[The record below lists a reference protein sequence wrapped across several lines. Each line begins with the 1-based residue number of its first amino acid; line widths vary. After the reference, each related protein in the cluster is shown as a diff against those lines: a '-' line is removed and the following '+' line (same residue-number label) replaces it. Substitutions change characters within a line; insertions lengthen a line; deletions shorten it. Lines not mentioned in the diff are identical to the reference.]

1 MASNVAFY
9 LTPKHHI
16 HTEDTNSN
24 NPHCEVLE
32 KKFRRGEMA
41 DTRWPKDLYI

>member
-1 MASNVAFY
+1 MLHSI
-9 LTPKHHI
+9 PHI

-32 KKFRRGEMA
+32 KTSRHREMA
-41 DTRWPKDLYI
+41 DTVWRIDLYI